1 MKTLHALL
9 LGTTAL
15 FALSAMLPAKAA
27 TSERA
32 LVIAQQNENEN
43 NKPEQHKP
51 PKNQPAQQQ
60 KQERSKPPQT
70 KQAAPAQEHEK
81 KPVNPAAQN
90 KPPEK
95 KEPPKEVTAPKQEQ
109 SKPPQSKQAAPARED
124 EKKPVNP
131 AAQNKPPE
139 NKEPPKEVT
148 APKQEQ
154 SKPPQSKQAAPARE
168 EQKKP
173 ANPATQNKPPEKNEP
188 PKEVTAPK
196 QEQTKPPQNK
206 QAAPTSDEQKKTVNP
221 AADDQKK
228 TVNPAAPNKAL
239 PDNSQKTAAP
249 VTQPVKPHDAS
260 EFIRRGD
267 SKVPQRDMTQIKQE
281 RRETREGNRTLI
293 HEGDRTI
300 VREGNHHFI
309 RHDEDQRFAIGARD
323 VNVSRRGEETV
334 TVIVRPNGVQIV
346 NVTDRDGRLLRRLR
360 RDSAGHEIVI
370 IDNRHAGPR
379 DDMFVELPPPRIGIP
394 RDRYIVEADRA
405 DPDVIYG
412 VLTAA
417 PVMAI
422 EHRYTLD
429 QVRYSYPLRERM
441 PRIDLDINFD
451 TGSWQ
456 LNPEQIQRLAAIARG
471 LKRAIE
477 ANPREVFLVEGHTD
491 AVGSDTDN
499 LSLSDRRAEA
509 VAVALTEEF
518 GVPAENLVTQGYG
531 EQHLKE
537 QTEGASQVNRR
548 VTVRRVTPLI
558 DQAQNQ

>member
-1 MKTLHALL
+1 
-9 LGTTAL
+9 
-15 FALSAMLPAKAA
+15 
-27 TSERA
+27 
-32 LVIAQQNENEN
+32 V
-43 NKPEQHKP
+43 
-51 PKNQPAQQQ
+51 
-60 KQERSKPPQT
+60 
-70 KQAAPAQEHEK
+70 APAREEQK

-90 KPPEK
+90 KPPVK
-95 KEPPKEVTAPKQEQ
+95 NEPPKEVTAPKQEQ
-109 SKPPQSKQAAPARED
+109 SKPPQ
-124 EKKPVNP
+124 
-131 AAQNKPPE
+131 
-139 NKEPPKEVT
+139 
-148 APKQEQ
+148 
-154 SKPPQSKQAAPARE
+154 
-168 EQKKP
+168 
-173 ANPATQNKPPEKNEP
+173 
-188 PKEVTAPK
+188 
-196 QEQTKPPQNK
+196 NK
-206 QAAPTSDEQKKTVNP
+206 QAAPTSDDQKKTVNP

-239 PDNSQKTAAP
+239 PDNSQKTGAP
-249 VTQPVKPHDAS
+249 VRQPVKPHDAS

-267 SKVPQRDMTQIKQE
+267 NKVPQRDLSQIKQE

-323 VNVSRRGEETV
+323 VKVSRRGEETV

-346 NVTDRDGRLLRRLR
+346 NVTDRDGRLVRRLR

-456 LNPEQIQRLAAIARG
+456 LKPEQIQRLDAIARG

-558 DQAQNQ
+558 DQAQNR

>member
-1 MKTLHALL
+1 MKSPHALL

-15 FALSAMLPAKAA
+15 FALSATLPVKAA
-27 TSERA
+27 IGDRA
-32 LVIAQQNENEN
+32 LVVAQQNDNEK

-51 PKNQPAQQQ
+51 QQNQHKPPQNQPAAQQQ
-60 KQERSKPPQT
+60 KQEQNKPPQSKQAAPAREEQKKPANPAAQNKPPEKKGPPKEVT
-70 KQAAPAQEHEK
+70 APKQEQNKPPQNKQAAPAQEQK

-109 SKPPQSKQAAPARED
+109 T
-124 EKKPVNP
+124 
-131 AAQNKPPE
+131 KPPE
-139 NKEPPKEVT
+139 
-148 APKQEQ
+148 
-154 SKPPQSKQAAPARE
+154 
-168 EQKKP
+168 
-173 ANPATQNKPPEKNEP
+173 
-188 PKEVTAPK
+188 
-196 QEQTKPPQNK
+196 NK
-206 QAAPTSDEQKKTVNP
+206 QAAPTS
-221 AADDQKK
+221 DDQKK
-228 TVNPAAPNKAL
+228 TVNPAAPNKTL
-239 PDNSQKTAAP
+239 PDNSQKTAVP
-249 VTQPVKPHDAS
+249 GTQPVKPHDAS

-267 SKVPQRDMTQIKQE
+267 NKVPQRDLTQIKQE
-281 RRETREGNRTLI
+281 RRETHEGSRTLI

-323 VNVSRRGEETV
+323 VNVSRRGDETV
-334 TVIVRPNGVQIV
+334 TVIMRPNGVQIV

-360 RDSAGHEIVI
+360 RDSAGREIVI
-370 IDNRHAGPR
+370 IDNRHSGPR
-379 DDMFVELPPPRIGIP
+379 YDMFVELPPPHIGIP

-456 LNPEQIQRLAAIARG
+456 LNPEQVQRLAAIARG

-537 QTEGASQVNRR
+537 QTEGSSQVNRR